1 MSKTRRFEP
10 AIARMSAALSI
21 GFFSLLTS
29 IWASAEQAPDYAAV
43 QQRLDAAVIA
53 GDITQEQA
61 QERWDAFLRR
71 VGMVQ
76 EHDPSRHP
84 KQEHAPERRGDRYAR
99 AERRIKAA
107 VAAGDMTEDQATKR
121 LSRMKEDLAA
131 QHQSK
136 SVALSRLQSIREA
149 VAVGDISQEDGEAA
163 IRRVRERLARSNGH
177 TQMKGN
183 DSVYQGRLA
192 SIRDAVADGEIT
204 TEEGDV
210 RAKALHQRMEAA
222 KRVDTEHREARR
234 AIREGIAS
242 GEMTREEGFA
252 ALQEMR

>member
-1 MSKTRRFEP
+1 M
-10 AIARMSAALSI
+10 
-21 GFFSLLTS
+21 
-29 IWASAEQAPDYAAV
+29 
-43 QQRLDAAVIA
+43 
-53 GDITQEQA
+53 
-61 QERWDAFLRR
+61 
-71 VGMVQ
+71 
-76 EHDPSRHP
+76 
-84 KQEHAPERRGDRYAR
+84 
-99 AERRIKAA
+99 
-107 VAAGDMTEDQATKR
+107 
-121 LSRMKEDLAA
+121 
-131 QHQSK
+131 
-136 SVALSRLQSIREA
+136 ALSRLQSIREA
-149 VAVGDISQEDGEAA
+149 MAVGDISQEDGEAA

-222 KRVDTEHREARR
+222 KRVDSEHREARR